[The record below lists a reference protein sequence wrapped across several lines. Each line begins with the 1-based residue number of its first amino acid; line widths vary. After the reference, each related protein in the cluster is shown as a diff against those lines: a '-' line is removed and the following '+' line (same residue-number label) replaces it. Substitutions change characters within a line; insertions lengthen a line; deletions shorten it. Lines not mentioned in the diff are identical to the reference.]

1 MTVLPLQAQAGFFQ
15 DIWNSFYKT
24 VIVEDRWKMF
34 LSGLGNT
41 LLIAVCATLIGIA
54 IGVLTAIVRVY
65 YAQTGHLKILNGIT
79 SLYITV
85 FRGTPIVVQLMIMY
99 YIVFSAVTNGIPVAI
114 LAFGINSGAYVS
126 EIVRAGIMS
135 IDKGQTEASRSLGLN
150 QVQTMKSIILPQA
163 IKNILPALGNEFIAL
178 LKETSVVGY
187 ITIVDITRVGDLIRS
202 RTYDPFFPLII
213 VALIYLVLVIGLTRL
228 LRMFERRLAK
238 SDRG

>member
-1 MTVLPLQAQAGFFQ
+1 MTVLPLQAQAGFFEG
-15 DIWNSFYKT
+15 IWNSFYKT